1 MKRKTKKQEKLEAK
15 FNEAMTAHLR
25 ELGAVTN
32 EGEFSGW
39 YKLALPTRAG
49 PLVII
54 VNDDWLA
61 MRFVDIERA
70 RGILPHSHYDQ
81 LNGHSGKYNIHYGEI
96 DDLDC
101 CKRILD
107 RALAEVAL

>member
-15 FNEAMTAHLR
+15 FNEAMTAHLQ

-32 EGEFSGW
+32 EGKFSGW
-39 YKLALPTRAG
+39 YELSLPTRAG

-54 VNDDWLA
+54 VNEDWLA
-61 MRFVDIERA
+61 MRFVEVDRA
-70 RGILPHSHYDQ
+70 KEILPHGQQDQ
-81 LNGHSGKYNIHYGEI
+81 LNGYSGKYNIHYGDI
-96 DDLDC
+96 ADLEC

-107 RALAEVAL
+107 RALDEVRL